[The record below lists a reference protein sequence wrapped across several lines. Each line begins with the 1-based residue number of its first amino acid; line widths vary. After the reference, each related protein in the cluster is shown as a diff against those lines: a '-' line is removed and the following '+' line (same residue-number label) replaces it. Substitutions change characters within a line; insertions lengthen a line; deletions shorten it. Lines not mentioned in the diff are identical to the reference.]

1 MKSHEVKYNLFGL
14 SVIGHSL
21 LCKGDDRKEKFFD
34 IPRKTK
40 EVHFIE
46 SFSLKFLKK
55 LLHCLP
61 GISMLTKKKKK
72 TFLRTISRSIPQKL
86 LARTLWFRYLT
97 AEKSLAIKALIWS
110 LRVEFGSCYLRRW
123 SAESSF
129 CRSES
134 VYNRSKRVIN
144 ITVTS
149 QRVRCKITEMKSI
162 NYRSILVKSID

>member
-1 MKSHEVKYNLFGL
+1 MQGPMIEKKNFLIFHGKLRKFISSSLSHL
-14 SVIGHSL
+14 SF
-21 LCKGDDRKEKFFD
+21 ENNY
-34 IPRKTK
+34 
-40 EVHFIE
+40 
-46 SFSLKFLKK
+46 
-55 LLHCLP
+55 LHCLP

-72 TFLRTISRSIPQKL
+72 IFPRTISRSIPQKL
-86 LARTLWFRYLT
+86 LPRTLWFRYLT